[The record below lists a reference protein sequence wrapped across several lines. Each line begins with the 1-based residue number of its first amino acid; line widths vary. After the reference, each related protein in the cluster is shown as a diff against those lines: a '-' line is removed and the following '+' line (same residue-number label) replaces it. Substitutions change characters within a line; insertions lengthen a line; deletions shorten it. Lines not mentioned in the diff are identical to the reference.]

1 VFGRAAARAIESV
14 RERGLEVLE
23 PGLVSA
29 VEDVTL
35 FTAVDRTQDPGFFA
49 RFLDEGLDG
58 LVGPRASAMLLP
70 DALAG

>member
-1 VFGRAAARAIESV
+1 MSTSQRPR
-14 RERGLEVLE
+14 
-23 PGLVSA
+23 P